1 MRRSGVLIL
10 LAATVALVAGAWLPV
25 EGIAELA
32 GAAAAPLERPGASGG
47 DVAFLA
53 GVAAGVALASGAW
66 YARRHWLRR
75 QRDIQ
80 RVRER
85 ANRCRFERYP
95 SIRSLP
101 ADKEGPA

>member
-1 MRRSGVLIL
+1 MHRSGVLIL
-10 LAATVALVAGAWLPV
+10 LTATVALVAGAWLPV
-25 EGIAELA
+25 EGIAKL
-32 GAAAAPLERPGASGG
+32 AAAPLERSGASGG

-53 GVAAGVALASGAW
+53 GIAAGVALASGAW
-66 YARRHWLRR
+66 YTRRHWLRR

-101 ADKEGPA
+101 ADRQGPT